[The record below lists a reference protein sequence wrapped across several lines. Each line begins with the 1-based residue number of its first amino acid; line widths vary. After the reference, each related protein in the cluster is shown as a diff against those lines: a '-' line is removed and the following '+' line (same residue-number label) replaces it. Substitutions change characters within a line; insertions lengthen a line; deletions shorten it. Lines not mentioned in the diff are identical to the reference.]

1 MTQPES
7 QWPPEINSRF
17 ENLISEAQSIHA
29 FLDQLSGPQDW
40 RNAEAVIL
48 ARGAELCT
56 LMQETTK
63 AVLAHK
69 AKSSNSRA
77 PFHAEYVLHLL
88 LAKHE
93 REALIGDLLEEYKQ
107 IVHHFGKRYADV
119 WFYKQVAFSIWPFVR
134 RFLTRAATFLWLSRF
149 IS

>member
-1 MTQPES
+1 
-7 QWPPEINSRF
+7 
-17 ENLISEAQSIHA
+17 LLSEAQSIHD
-29 FLDQLSGPQDW
+29 FLDELRSPQDF

-48 ARGAELCT
+48 ARGSELCT
-56 LMQETTK
+56 LIQETTK

-69 AKSSNSRA
+69 AKPSNSRP

-93 REALIGDLLEEYKQ
+93 REALIGDLLEEYEQ
-107 IVHHFGKRYADV
+107 ILHRFGKRYADV

-134 RFLTRAATFLWLSRF
+134 RLLARVGTFLWLSRF